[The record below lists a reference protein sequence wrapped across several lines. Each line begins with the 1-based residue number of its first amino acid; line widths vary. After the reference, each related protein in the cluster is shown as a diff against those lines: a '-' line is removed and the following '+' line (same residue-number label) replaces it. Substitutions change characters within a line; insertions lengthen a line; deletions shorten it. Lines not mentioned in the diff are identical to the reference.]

1 MCPTL
6 QPYVSQVPLEL
17 FDPFGLSK
25 NASPEKKEKG
35 LLAEINNGRLAMLG
49 IMAFVSE
56 AKVPGDISPRY
67 LPHTSPIPPP
77 YLPHTSPI
85 PLPHLPYT
93 SRPPLPPLPPQ
104 VPGSVPAL
112 KGLIPQYA
120 GNPMGPFTAA
130 DNLPYVSDMLNGP
143 FAF

>member
-1 MCPTL
+1 M
-6 QPYVSQVPLEL
+6 PLEL
-17 FDPFGLSK
+17 FDPFNLQRTM
-25 NASPEKKEKG
+25 SPEAKEKS

-56 AKVPGDISPRY
+56 AK
-67 LPHTSPIPPP
+67 
-77 YLPHTSPI
+77 
-85 PLPHLPYT
+85 
-93 SRPPLPPLPPQ
+93 

>member
-1 MCPTL
+1 MDL
-6 QPYVSQVPLEL
+6 
-17 FDPFGLSK
+17 
-25 NASPEKKEKG
+25 
-35 LLAEINNGRLAMLG
+35 
-49 IMAFVSE
+49 
-56 AKVPGDISPRY
+56 ISVWTVAPCAD
-67 LPHTSPIPPP
+67 
-77 YLPHTSPI
+77 HTSPI

>member
-1 MCPTL
+1 
-6 QPYVSQVPLEL
+6 
-17 FDPFGLSK
+17 
-25 NASPEKKEKG
+25 
-35 LLAEINNGRLAMLG
+35 MLG
-49 IMAFVSE
+49 IMGFVSA
-56 AKVPGDISPRY
+56 AKVPRDISAPY
-67 LPHTSPIPPP
+67 LPISPP
-77 YLPHTSPI
+77 YLPRTSPTS
-85 PLPHLPYT
+85 LPHL
-93 SRPPLPPLPPQ
+93 SLPLPPQ